1 MRSML
6 LPFAVLLALLPVSA
20 SQQQQPY
27 APPQHTAPPPPGVA
41 RSTPPEIVQQAD
53 GGTQIERD
61 RPAAH
66 ALAEH
71 RRLARALATLAPQ
84 RKGVVDAY
92 VLSVALDSDPVFGR
106 EAREAG
112 KVLARR
118 YDAAGRAITLAG
130 TDGAAPSPLPM
141 GSPQNVEAALARIAE
156 TMDPAEDVLV
166 LYTTSHGAP
175 FGIVYNDGNEG
186 WGAISPNRLARL
198 LDEFGIQR
206 RLLIV
211 SACYSGVFVPVLSGP
226 QTAIVSAASSDRSS
240 FGCVAEND
248 WTFFGD
254 ALINRALRKPQPL
267 GQAVSEAVALI
278 DGWEQQGK
286 LKPSLPQQSMG
297 VDVHA
302 WLTPLEARMPRAA
315 TQPVGRPSIDSLRDM
330 RR

>member
-1 MRSML
+1 MRLL
-6 LPFAVLLALLPVSA
+6 LPLAAILALLPAASA
-20 SQQQQPY
+20 QQQPY

-41 RSTPPEIVQQAD
+41 RSTEYETIQQAD

-61 RPAAH
+61 RPATH

-84 RKGVVDAY
+84 RKGVIDAY

-118 YDAAGRAITLAG
+118 YDAAGRTITLAG
-130 TDGAAPSPLPM
+130 SDGAAPSPLPM
-141 GSPQNVEAALARIAE
+141 GSPGNIEAALARIAE
-156 TMDPAEDVLV
+156 VMDPAEDVLV

-175 FGIVYNDGNEG
+175 FGVVYHDGNDG
-186 WGAISPNRLARL
+186 WGAISPTRLSRL
-198 LDEFGIQR
+198 LDAARIHR
-206 RLLIV
+206 RLLII

-226 QTAIVSAASSDRSS
+226 QTAIFSAASSDRSS
-240 FGCVAEND
+240 FGCMAEND

-267 GQAVSEAVALI
+267 GAAANEAIAQI
-278 DGWEQQGK
+278 GEWERQGS
-286 LKPSLPQQSMG
+286 LKPSMPQQSIG
-297 VDVHA
+297 VDVA
-302 WLTPLEARMPRAA
+302 QWLAPLEARMPKGA
-315 TQPVGRPSIDSLRDM
+315 TAPIGRPSIDTLQEMQR
-330 RR
+330 

>member
-1 MRSML
+1 MRLL
-6 LPFAVLLALLPVSA
+6 LPFVAILALLPASA
-20 SQQQQPY
+20 APQQPY
-27 APPQHTAPPPPGVA
+27 APPQHTAPPPPGMA
-41 RSTPPEIVQQAD
+41 RSTEFEIVQQAD

-61 RPAAH
+61 RPATH

-118 YDAAGRAITLAG
+118 YDAAGRTITLG
-130 TDGAAPSPLPM
+130 GSDGSAPSPLPM
-141 GSPQNVEAALARIAE
+141 GSPQNIEAALARIAE
-156 TMDPAEDVLV
+156 AMDPAEDVLV

-175 FGIVYNDGNEG
+175 FGVVYNDGDEG
-186 WGAISPNRLARL
+186 YGAISPARLARL
-198 LDEFGIQR
+198 LDALRIHR

-226 QTAIVSAASSDRSS
+226 QTAIFSAAASDRSS
-240 FGCVAEND
+240 FGCMAEND

-267 GQAVSEAVALI
+267 SAAASEAVGLI
-278 DGWEQQGK
+278 GQWERQGN
-286 LKPSLPQQSMG
+286 LKPSLPQQSIG
-297 VDVHA
+297 VEVAA
-302 WLTPLEARMPRAA
+302 WLAPLEARMPKAA
-315 TQPVGRPSIDSLRDM
+315 TAPVGRPSIDSLKELQR
-330 RR
+330 

>member
-6 LPFAVLLALLPVSA
+6 LPLVVLLAPLSAA
-20 SQQQQPY
+20 SQQY
-27 APPQHTAPPPPGVA
+27 TPPQHTAPPPPGVA
-41 RSTPPEIVQQAD
+41 RSTPFEVVQQAD

-61 RPAAH
+61 RAPRH

-71 RRLARALATLAPQ
+71 RRLARALAPLLPH

-112 KVLARR
+112 KVLSRR
-118 YDAAGRAITLAG
+118 YDAAGRTVVLG
-130 TDGAAPSPLPM
+130 GSDGSAPSPLPM
-141 GSPQNVEAALARIAE
+141 GSPVHIEAALARIAE
-156 TMDPAEDVLV
+156 LMNPAEDVLI

-175 FGIVYNDGNEG
+175 FGIVYSDGNEG
-186 WGAISPNRLARL
+186 YGAISPDRLARL
-198 LDEFGIQR
+198 LDAFGIHR

-226 QTAIVSAASSDRSS
+226 QTVIVSAASSDRSS
-240 FGCVAEND
+240 FGCIAEND

-267 GQAVSEAVALI
+267 GPAVDEAVGLI
-278 DGWEQQGK
+278 AGWERQSD

-297 VDVHA
+297 VEVRQ
-302 WLTPLEARMPRAA
+302 WLAPLEARMPKGA
-315 TQPVGRPSIDSLRDM
+315 TQPVGRPSADSLAASQR
-330 RR
+330 